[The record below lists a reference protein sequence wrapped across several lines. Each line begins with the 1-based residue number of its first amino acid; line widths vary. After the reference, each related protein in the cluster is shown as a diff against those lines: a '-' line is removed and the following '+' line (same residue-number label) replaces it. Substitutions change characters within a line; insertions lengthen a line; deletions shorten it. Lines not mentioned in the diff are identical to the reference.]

1 MKTPKKPTRRRLNV
15 PTNPSQDLPDV
26 APGVQQDQTGRPGP
40 SEPIG
45 GQGANRDQV
54 DPQKDNPTSFP
65 GERPPGPSDM
75 GKEPPP
81 FKHTYEP
88 DRDLHPALHPD
99 FIPDGEPD

>member
-1 MKTPKKPTRRRLNV
+1 MKPKKPTRRRLNV
-15 PTNPSQDLPDV
+15 PPQSPSQDLPDV

-40 SEPIG
+40 SEPISPSNP
-45 GQGANRDQV
+45 AT

-65 GERPPGPSDM
+65 GEHPPGPSDM
-75 GKEPPP
+75 GREPPP